1 MPFTWRLRPGQM
13 TLPEPGI
20 ARGVGTLTPH
30 FRLSFRGHPPAIE
43 RSPPSPALSLL
54 LSSDP
59 SVTYHFP
66 SLYHPSATYLSPTAY
81 LYVCLCI
88 ATTYLCTY
96 HPPSAHP
103 STHPSV
109 HPAIHPSPITHPS
122 MHPSTHHLSIFCYVY
137 MYSYLHRSLSL

>member
-1 MPFTWRLRPGQM
+1 M

-30 FRLSFRGHPPAIE
+30 FRLSFCGHPPAIE

-66 SLYHPSATYLSPTAY
+66 SLYHPSAMYLSPTAY

-109 HPAIHPSPITHPS
+109 HQAIHPSHIHPSIHPPITY
-122 MHPSTHHLSIFCYVY
+122 LSSV
-137 MYSYLHRSLSL
+137 MYICIHTSIDLYLYRGKI